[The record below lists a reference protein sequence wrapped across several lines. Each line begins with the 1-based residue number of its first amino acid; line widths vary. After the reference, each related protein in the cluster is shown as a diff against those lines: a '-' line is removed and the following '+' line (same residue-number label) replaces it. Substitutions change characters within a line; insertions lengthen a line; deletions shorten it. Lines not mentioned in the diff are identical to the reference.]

1 MTKRW
6 QMYSKIQAM
15 KSQGFSQRKV
25 ARTMEIHRTTVKKY
39 WDMTAEEYHDAI
51 LEPAKKSSLEQHK
64 ELILSWL
71 RTYPEV
77 TAAQIHDWLK
87 EKYNLQLAENSVRR
101 YIRILRIE
109 YDIKP
114 AASEREYEA
123 ILDPPMGLQMQVDI
137 GSISVENI
145 RTRRYQKLYCIGF
158 VLSHSRYKYG
168 VWFPSPPEAQ
178 DMINAIRSC
187 FEWMGG
193 KPKELVFDQD
203 RLIAVNENY
212 GDIIYTKEFETFRQN
227 EKLDIY
233 LCRKGDPPSKGR
245 IEAVVKFFKYNFARY
260 RQYSEHW
267 IWNEE
272 FEQWLH
278 RTGNAKK
285 HSITKKIP
293 AEVFA
298 IEQGYLTPVSYEII
312 KSDSNI
318 VIRKIRKDNTVMY
331 EGNRYT
337 VPTGSFGVHDDVQL
351 EIDGDE
357 LLIYAGFCDIL
368 LARHKVC
375 FEKGKLIQNS
385 DHLRNKDV
393 KIGEMKDSLQARFAD
408 AETAGEF
415 LKEIHTRKKRY
426 ARDQFLLI
434 EKLLDEHNPEVVA
447 SALDYCL
454 TNELYSAVDFKDALN
469 HFGQGLKKAPL
480 STDPVTIQKTAKA
493 TAIPDVEVAK
503 RDLQEMIQS
512 LKGGRDPWLN

>member
-15 KSQGFSQRKV
+15 KSQGYSQRKA
-25 ARTMEIHRTTVKKY
+25 ARTLEIHRTTVKKY
-39 WDMTAEEYHDAI
+39 WDMTPEEYQDTI

-64 ELILSWL
+64 ELIIFWL
-71 RTYPEV
+71 RTYPQV
-77 TAAQIHDWLK
+77 TAAQVYDWLQD
-87 EKYNLQLAENSVRR
+87 KYNLQLAENSVRR
-101 YIRILRIE
+101 YIRMLRIE

-114 AASEREYEA
+114 VTDNREYEA
-123 ILDPPMGLQMQVDI
+123 IQDPPMGLQMQVDI

-168 VWFPSPPEAQ
+168 VWFSSPPEAQ

-193 KPKELVFDQD
+193 KPRELVFDQD

-212 GDIIYTKEFETFRQN
+212 GDIIYTKEFEAFRQS

-267 IWNEE
+267 VWNEE

-285 HSITKKIP
+285 HSITKRIP

-298 IEQGYLTPVSYEII
+298 IEQGYLTPVSYEIN
-312 KSDSNI
+312 KSDDNI

-337 VPTGSFGVHDDVQL
+337 VPTGSFGTHDDVQL
-351 EIDGDE
+351 EINGDE

-368 LARHKVC
+368 LAKHKLC
-375 FEKGKLIQNS
+375 FEKGKLIQNR
-385 DHLRNKDV
+385 DHLRNKET
-393 KIGEMKDSLQARFAD
+393 KIAGMKQALQAKFANPEAAGRF
-408 AETAGEF
+408 
-415 LKEIHTRKKRY
+415 LNEIHTRKRRY
-426 ARDQFLLI
+426 VRDQFLLI
-434 EKLLDEHNPEVVA
+434 EKTIDEYDPETVA
-447 SALDYCL
+447 SALNYCL
-454 TNELYSAVDFKDALN
+454 INELYSAVDFKDALN
-469 HFGQGLKKAPL
+469 HFNQGKKKVLL
-480 STDPVTIQKTAKA
+480 SIDPVTIQNASDTSV
-493 TAIPDVEVAK
+493 IPDVEVAK
-503 RDLQEMIQS
+503 RDLQEMIRS
-512 LKGGRDPWLN
+512 LKGGNDPWLN

>member
-15 KSQGFSQRKV
+15 KSQGYSQRKA
-25 ARTMEIHRTTVKKY
+25 ARTLEIHRTTVKKY
-39 WDMTAEEYHDAI
+39 WDMTPEGYQDTI

-64 ELILSWL
+64 ELIIFWL
-71 RTYPEV
+71 RTYPQV
-77 TAAQIHDWLK
+77 TAAQVYDWLQD
-87 EKYNLQLAENSVRR
+87 KYNLQLAENSVRR
-101 YIRILRIE
+101 YIRMLRIE

-114 AASEREYEA
+114 VTDNREYEA
-123 ILDPPMGLQMQVDI
+123 IQDPPMGLQMQVDI

-168 VWFPSPPEAQ
+168 VWFSSPPEAQ

-193 KPKELVFDQD
+193 KPRELVFDQD

-212 GDIIYTKEFETFRQN
+212 GDIIYTKEFEAFRQS

-267 IWNEE
+267 VWNEE

-285 HSITKKIP
+285 HSITKRIP

-298 IEQGYLTPVSYEII
+298 IEQGYLTPVSYEIN
-312 KSDSNI
+312 KSDDNI

-337 VPTGSFGVHDDVQL
+337 VPTGSFGTHDDVQL
-351 EIDGDE
+351 EINGDE
-357 LLIYAGFCDIL
+357 LLIYAGFCEIL
-368 LARHKVC
+368 LAKHKLC
-375 FEKGKLIQNS
+375 FEKGKLIQNR
-385 DHLRNKDV
+385 DHLRNKET
-393 KIGEMKDSLQARFAD
+393 KIAGMKQALQAKFANPEAAGRF
-408 AETAGEF
+408 
-415 LKEIHTRKKRY
+415 LNEIHTRKRRY
-426 ARDQFLLI
+426 VRDQFLLI
-434 EKLLDEHNPEVVA
+434 EKTIDEYDPETVA
-447 SALDYCL
+447 SALNYCL
-454 TNELYSAVDFKDALN
+454 INELYSAVDFKDALN
-469 HFGQGLKKAPL
+469 HFNQGKKKVL
-480 STDPVTIQKTAKA
+480 ISTDPVTIQNASDTSV
-493 TAIPDVEVAK
+493 IPDVEVAK
-503 RDLQEMIQS
+503 RDLQEMIRS
-512 LKGGRDPWLN
+512 LKGGNDPWLN

>member
-15 KSQGFSQRKV
+15 KSQGYSQRKV
-25 ARTMEIHRTTVKKY
+25 ARTLEIHRTTVKKY
-39 WDMTAEEYHDAI
+39 WYMTPEEYNDSI
-51 LEPAKKSSLEQHK
+51 LEPAKKSRLEQHK
-64 ELILSWL
+64 ELIVSWL

-77 TAAQIHDWLK
+77 TAAQIYDWLQ
-87 EKYNLQLAENSVRR
+87 EKYGLQLAENSVRR
-101 YIRILRIE
+101 YIRILRID

-114 AASEREYEA
+114 VADDREYEA
-123 ILDPPMGLQMQVDI
+123 IQDPPMGLQMQVDI

-158 VLSHSRYKYG
+158 VLSHSRCKYG

-193 KPKELVFDQD
+193 KPRELVFDQD

-212 GDIIYTKEFETFRQN
+212 GDIIYTKEFEAFRQS

-260 RQYSEHW
+260 RQYTEQW
-267 IWNEE
+267 VWNEE

-298 IEQGYLTPVSYEII
+298 IEQGYLTPVSYEIN
-312 KSDSNI
+312 KSDDNI

-337 VPTGSFGVHDDVQL
+337 VPTGSFGLHDDVQL
-351 EIDGDE
+351 EIDDDE

-368 LARHKVC
+368 LAKHKIC
-375 FEKGKLIQNS
+375 FEKGKLIQNN
-385 DHLRNKDV
+385 DHLRNKEI
-393 KIGEMKDSLQARFAD
+393 KIAEMKQSLKAKFANPE
-408 AETAGEF
+408 AAGLF
-415 LKEIHTRKKRY
+415 LNGIHNRKKRY
-426 ARDQFLLI
+426 VRDQFLLI
-434 EKLLDEHNPEVVA
+434 EKAIGEYDPETVA

-454 TNELYSAVDFKDALN
+454 INELYSAVDFKDALN
-469 HFGQGLKKAPL
+469 HFSQGVKKVPL
-480 STDPVTIQKTAKA
+480 STNPVTIKSTSTT
-493 TAIPDVEVAK
+493 TAISNVEVAK

-512 LKGGRDPWLN
+512 LKGGNDPWLN

>member
-6 QMYSKIQAM
+6 LMYSKIQSM
-15 KSQGFSQRKV
+15 KSEGFSQRQV
-25 ARTMEIHRTTVKKY
+25 ARTLEVHRRTVKKY
-39 WDMTAEEYHDAI
+39 WDMTPDEYQSTI
-51 LEPAKKSSLEQHK
+51 LEPAKKSRLEQHK

-87 EKYNLQLAENSVRR
+87 EKYSLQLAENSVRR
-101 YIRILRIE
+101 YTRILRIE

-114 AASEREYEA
+114 AAGDREYEA
-123 ILDPPMGLQMQVDI
+123 IQDPPMGLQMQVDI
-137 GSISVENI
+137 GIISVENI

-178 DMINAIRSC
+178 DMTNAIRSC

-193 KPKELVFDQD
+193 KPRELVFDQD
-203 RLIAVNENY
+203 RLIAVDENY

-260 RQYSEHW
+260 RQYTEHW
-267 IWNEE
+267 VWNEE

-298 IEQGYLTPVSYEII
+298 IEQGYLTPVSYEI
-312 KSDSNI
+312 KNSDSNI

-337 VPTGSFGVHDDVQL
+337 VPTGSFGVYDDVQL
-351 EIDGDE
+351 ETDGEE

-368 LARHKVC
+368 LARHKIC
-375 FEKGKLIQNS
+375 LEKGKLIQNK
-385 DHLRNKDV
+385 DHLRNKEI
-393 KIGEMKDSLQARFAD
+393 KIAEMKESLKAKFTDPEAAGRFLD
-408 AETAGEF
+408 Q
-415 LKEIHTRKKRY
+415 IHTRKRRY

-434 EKLLDEHNPEVVA
+434 EKVLGEYETEAVA
-447 SALDYCL
+447 AALDYCL
-454 TNELYSAVDFKDALN
+454 INELYSAVDFKDALN
-469 HFGQGLKKAPL
+469 HFSQGMKKAPL
-480 STDPVTIQKTAKA
+480 STDPVTIQNA
-493 TAIPDVEVAK
+493 TPASVIPDVEVAK

-512 LKGGRDPWLN
+512 LKGRHEPWLN

>member
-1 MTKRW
+1 
-6 QMYSKIQAM
+6 MYSKIQAM